1 MGSCVHTNSVKMCVR
16 GGQGSPQGSDQQC
29 GAQETPGIYP
39 PRTLDVLGVSRLL
52 CYIQPMT
59 DTLTLSAVMP
69 SAMPSEAE
77 ISAWQEFPRDEQVRR
92 LRQVL
97 TSPEASKPSGST
109 MAEIWAEIDSD
120 EPVHG

>member
-1 MGSCVHTNSVKMCVR
+1 
-16 GGQGSPQGSDQQC
+16 
-29 GAQETPGIYP
+29 
-39 PRTLDVLGVSRLL
+39 
-52 CYIQPMT
+52 MT
-59 DTLTLSAVMP
+59 DAFALSAVMP

-77 ISAWQEFPRDEQVRR
+77 ISAWQELPRDEQVRR

-120 EPVHG
+120 EPAHG